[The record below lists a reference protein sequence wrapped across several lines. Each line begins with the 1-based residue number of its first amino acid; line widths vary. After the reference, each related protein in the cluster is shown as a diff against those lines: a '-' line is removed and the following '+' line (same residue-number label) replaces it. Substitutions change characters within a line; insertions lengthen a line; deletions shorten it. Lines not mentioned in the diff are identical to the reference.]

1 MNMKILLLSISC
13 VTFLI
18 ASTTAL
24 AQSSIQ
30 QNSVQIND
38 NGVCVTSN
46 DSKVNLRKS
55 SKVNLRNSASTSR
68 QSMNS
73 FQEQK
78 VTININSSNLERPHV
93 LNISSNRA
101 SQLTGEVTVNGVV
114 VKKFNEEQNS
124 IDLSPYLSKGR
135 KTVRI
140 SGSYKPVQSS
150 VQIGFSGPG
159 VQVSQ
164 QTSGEGVLRQTLILN
179 VQ

>member
-1 MNMKILLLSISC
+1 MKTLLLSISC

-46 DSKVNLRKS
+46 DSKVNLR
-55 SKVNLRNSASTSR
+55 NSASTSR

-78 VTININSSNLERPHV
+78 VTININSSNLDRPHI

-114 VKKFNEEQNS
+114 VKKINNDQNS

-140 SGSYKPVQSS
+140 SGSYKPAQSS